1 MCSAAFV
8 GKSSGKGLEK
18 RSKTHQKHKIQTC
31 QVSSQHCPSS
41 SAGSATSGTMMLGW
55 KVRDRSNLSFYHGL
69 RLMTV
74 PIWCFLTFDNIW
86 RHVIWY
92 SKNKAL
98 CWFWFLLGVAMTV
111 FGAFYECFCFK
122 PVYKSVQAGQINW
135 CKEWLVAL
143 ISIVSSPVTC
153 LVDLVLRKH
162 LCMLDY
168 GRCASFQ
175 AREWTAE
182 EDGSGPTAAPTPY
195 IMIQW
200 EVSEMARVSVN
211 FAKCSK
217 GSKLSR
223 MRCTGASW
231 GLATSLSQS
240 SSYLHCRH
248 VCIKIWSCK
257 HLHYLSTCLGKSWN
271 KRWTGNKHH

>member
-1 MCSAAFV
+1 MCEWLVTLAAGLAGINCHCQWGLTGLLGGIVIMLAAGDASDISAVMCNAAFV

-74 PIWCFLTFDNIW
+74 PMWCFLTFDNIW

-143 ISIVSSPVTC
+143 ISIVSSPVTGW
-153 LVDLVLRKH
+153 LV
-162 LCMLDY
+162 
-168 GRCASFQ
+168 
-175 AREWTAE
+175 
-182 EDGSGPTAAPTPY
+182 
-195 IMIQW
+195 
-200 EVSEMARVSVN
+200 
-211 FAKCSK
+211 
-217 GSKLSR
+217 
-223 MRCTGASW
+223 
-231 GLATSLSQS
+231 
-240 SSYLHCRH
+240 
-248 VCIKIWSCK
+248 
-257 HLHYLSTCLGKSWN
+257 
-271 KRWTGNKHH
+271 

>member
-1 MCSAAFV
+1 MVNLQRSRSPNFGVWMIGHPCGRSCWNQLPLPVGLDGAVGRYRHHAGSRWRLRHWCSDV
-8 GKSSGKGLEK
+8 QCRVCWKIKWQGPWKEIQN
-18 RSKTHQKHKIQTC
+18 TQKHKIQTC

-74 PIWCFLTFDNIW
+74 PMWCFLTLDNIG

-162 LCMLDY
+162 LCML
-168 GRCASFQ
+168 GF
-175 AREWTAE
+175 
-182 EDGSGPTAAPTPY
+182 
-195 IMIQW
+195 
-200 EVSEMARVSVN
+200 V
-211 FAKCSK
+211 
-217 GSKLSR
+217 
-223 MRCTGASW
+223 
-231 GLATSLSQS
+231 GL
-240 SSYLHCRH
+240 
-248 VCIKIWSCK
+248 W
-257 HLHYLSTCLGKSWN
+257 
-271 KRWTGNKHH
+271 